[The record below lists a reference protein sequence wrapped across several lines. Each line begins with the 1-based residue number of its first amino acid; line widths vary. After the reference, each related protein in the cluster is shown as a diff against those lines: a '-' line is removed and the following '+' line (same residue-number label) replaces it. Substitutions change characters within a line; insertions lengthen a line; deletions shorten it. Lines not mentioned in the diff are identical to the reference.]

1 MFYQN
6 CFIGVSALGCKAT
19 VNALTHCT
27 GVATDNID
35 LELKLYLTGELATGG
50 LCSSKHI
57 LMEKSLVKLNVDI
70 KLDPTQ

>member
-35 LELKLYLTGELATGG
+35 LELKLYLTGELATEGFVPPNISEWKN
-50 LCSSKHI
+50 L
-57 LMEKSLVKLNVDI
+57 L
-70 KLDPTQ
+70 

>member
-50 LCSSKHI
+50 FVPPNIS
-57 LMEKSLVKLNVDI
+57 
-70 KLDPTQ
+70 